1 MLNIIINN
9 NRFQEIKEEIMKN
22 EKSLKKIFRQLKFK
36 KLNTLKY
43 KPTVQSHTN
52 SQENDATQDRPRK
65 LLCSD
70 IIKRKPSESSIN
82 KKSNELQVPNKP
94 TDTIQQLGTLN
105 SKKKGKSLIRSKS
118 NTKQNKSSY
127 KQLKEEVKILKNNN
141 KTETKKNADTFT
153 STETPKQNSKNVQM
167 ASDSQGCQ
175 QQNMKIIQVIR
186 FIKET
191 MQIST

>member
-9 NRFQEIKEEIMKN
+9 NRFQEIKAEIMKN
-22 EKSLKKIFRQLKFK
+22 EKSLKKIWRQLKFK

-43 KPTVQSHTN
+43 KPTVPSHTN

-65 LLCSD
+65 LLYSD

-82 KKSNELQVPNKP
+82 KKSNELPVPNKP

-105 SKKKGKSLIRSKS
+105 SKKKGKSLIRCKS
-118 NTKQNKSSY
+118 NTKQNKRSY

-141 KTETKKNADTFT
+141 KTETKKNTDTFT

-175 QQNMKIIQVIR
+175 QQNMEIIQVIR

-191 MQIST
+191 M

>member
-1 MLNIIINN
+1 
-9 NRFQEIKEEIMKN
+9 MKN
-22 EKSLKKIFRQLKFK
+22 EKSLKKIWRQLKFK

-43 KPTVQSHTN
+43 KPTVPSHTN

-65 LLCSD
+65 LLYSD

-105 SKKKGKSLIRSKS
+105 SKKKGKSLTRCKS

-141 KTETKKNADTFT
+141 KAETKKKNTDTFT

-175 QQNMKIIQVIR
+175 QQNMEIIQVIR

>member
-1 MLNIIINN
+1 
-9 NRFQEIKEEIMKN
+9 MKN

-43 KPTVQSHTN
+43 KPTIQSHNN

-65 LLCSD
+65 LLYSD

-127 KQLKEEVKILKNNN
+127 KQLKEDVKILKNNN

>member
-43 KPTVQSHTN
+43 KPTIQSHNN

-65 LLCSD
+65 LLYSD

-127 KQLKEEVKILKNNN
+127 KQLKEDVKILKNNN